1 VALWAAMLEVVARAA
16 ADGALALALIAACL
30 LIGFRLLPRRV
41 RARARLGVP
50 VALSL
55 GLSAVGLAAWL
66 AGLLAGTRAVLPLLA
81 VLLAVALTSARACA
95 TACRRWAR
103 AAWLVLRADAWL
115 AVPLLLGL
123 AALVPQLLLPV
134 TDSDGI
140 RYHLALPKLYLMTG
154 HVGYLP
160 FEYHSALPQLP
171 EMLDLVALEL
181 GRPETAKF
189 MHALAFLAALATLA
203 AAVHRSRATRSG
215 ALFAALAFAATP
227 VALTVAPT
235 AFIDHFA
242 VLHCAV
248 ALLVAAGNGPAALV
262 GIALGGALAS
272 KLTVAPFAAGL
283 AVAVVVRRGRR
294 RALRAAAG
302 LAIPVIAILGP
313 FALHSALATGDPF
326 FPVGRTLLGLPV
338 AGASAAT
345 LGWATS
351 YHARAP
357 GFLGIRWGLAQ
368 GASDVSE
375 LAGWHNLLALFAL
388 ALAVADRRAR
398 PFAFPVA
405 ATLAV
410 GLGFRPPTRYLLPMF
425 LALAGLA
432 GLAVAAARRRFL
444 IRLAAL
450 PVLASLATGVWF
462 LFTFQRPFDL
472 IRGTVSRDGFLARA
486 VPGWRAAQLV
496 DAQPPGGTVMALD
509 FPAPLYFDRPWI
521 CEGVMGTPPLQEWVA
536 RARDGGALL
545 RELQAHDVRYLV
557 VTPGYGGG
565 TPASLL
571 PLASNRA
578 QLQRVLAL
586 RAALARIGTAGG
598 VDVYAV
604 PRPRGAR

>member
-1 VALWAAMLEVVARAA
+1 MALWAAMLGVVARAA
-16 ADGALALALIAACL
+16 ADGALALALFAACL

-66 AGLLAGTRAVLPLLA
+66 AGLLAGTGAVLPLLA
-81 VLLAVALTSARACA
+81 VLFAAAMTSARECA
-95 TACRRWAR
+95 AACRRWAR
-103 AAWLVLRADAWL
+103 AGWLVLRTNVWL
-115 AVPLLLGL
+115 ALPLLLAL

-154 HVGYLP
+154 RVAYLP

-171 EMLDLVALEL
+171 EMLDLVTLEL

-189 MHALAFLAALATLA
+189 AHALAFLAALATLA

-227 VALTVAPT
+227 AALTVAPA

-242 VLHCAV
+242 VLHGAV
-248 ALLVAAGNGPAALV
+248 ALLAAAANAPAALV
-262 GIALGGALAS
+262 GIALGGALGS

-283 AVAVVVRRGRR
+283 ALAVILRAGKR
-294 RALRAAAG
+294 RAWRAAAG
-302 LAIPVIAILGP
+302 LALPVIAILGP
-313 FALHSALATGDPF
+313 FALRSTLATGDPF

-345 LGWATS
+345 LGFATS

-388 ALAVADRRAR
+388 ALAVVDRRAR

-410 GLGFRPPTRYLLPMF
+410 GLWFRPPTRYLLPMF

-432 GLAVAAARRRFL
+432 GLAVAATRRRFL
-444 IRLAAL
+444 HWLAAV

-462 LFTFQRPFDL
+462 LLTFQQPLDY
-472 IRGTVSRDGFLARA
+472 IRGKVSRNEFLAQT

-496 DAQPPGGTVMALD
+496 NAQPSGGTVMALD

-536 RARDGGALL
+536 RARDGSEVL
-545 RELQAHDVRYLV
+545 RELERRDVRYLV

-571 PLASNRA
+571 PLASTRA
-578 QLQRVLAL
+578 ELRRVLTL
-586 RAALARIGTAGG
+586 RAALTRIGTADG

-604 PRPRGAR
+604 PAPRGSR